1 MRSFSLKSKLNV
13 ATFERFAS
21 VLRAI
26 LQLLFLPLPQSPLLD
41 FRTPK
46 QTFSIKNNRPE
57 NWLAGY
63 ALFSC
68 FISSKTF
75 DQQGRSLHILG
86 GGGGYVVFKMHL
98 SVYISFVDLNHLLQT
113 FVLELVSEAFCFAG
127 ILFGNCSIL
136 VSGFTYC
143 HVNSY
148 VTKSDTRDLLS

>member
-13 ATFERFAS
+13 ATFGGFAS
-21 VLRAI
+21 VLRTI
-26 LQLLFLPLPQSPLLD
+26 LHLLFLPLPQSPLLD
-41 FRTPK
+41 FRVPK
-46 QTFSIKNNRPE
+46 QTFSIKTNRPE

-75 DQQGRSLHILG
+75 DQKGRSLHIL
-86 GGGGYVVFKMHL
+86 GGGYVVFKMHL
-98 SVYISFVDLNHLLQT
+98 SVYISFVDLNHLLQM